1 MSKAHLKITELHETS
16 KVHSNQENRGEIGAL
31 KVNTGPTALG
41 RGGDDFDIDVD
52 WNLNGTSTGLS
63 PGALRRAQSS
73 THPSPFPLP
82 ELMRLTCRK
91 HRVLMTDAIHSM
103 ASFSRRGKENFQ
115 SKTNQDS
122 FFAYRQFLEPYQ
134 ALAAVMDG
142 HGPHGHI
149 VSSLVKEVLPT
160 KISEH
165 LRRRGETVAGAALT
179 SAFLDVQ
186 AALHKAAMSG
196 KVNARLSG
204 STAVVSLIQGYRIVT
219 AWTGDSRA
227 IVVRKG
233 NGLDESRLWTGMQLT
248 EDHTPACAKEV
259 SRIIAAGGCVERLK
273 DGRGRTV
280 GPERVWLP
288 GQWVPGLAMTRALGD
303 FVAHT
308 VGVTAEP
315 EIRIHEL
322 QKGEEQYL
330 VIASDGVW
338 EFMSNDE
345 VAGVVGPCA
354 SAEEACRMLVD
365 AASDRWAEYSEGGM
379 DDITVVVTK
388 YH

>member
-1 MSKAHLKITELHETS
+1 
-16 KVHSNQENRGEIGAL
+16 
-31 KVNTGPTALG
+31 
-41 RGGDDFDIDVD
+41 
-52 WNLNGTSTGLS
+52 
-63 PGALRRAQSS
+63 
-73 THPSPFPLP
+73 
-82 ELMRLTCRK
+82 
-91 HRVLMTDAIHSM
+91 MTDAIHSM

-134 ALAAVMDG
+134 ALAGVMDG
-142 HGPHGHI
+142 HGPHGHL

-165 LRRRGETVAGAALT
+165 LRRRGETAAGAALT

-233 NGLDESRLWTGMQLT
+233 NGRDESRLWKGMQLT
-248 EDHTPACAKEV
+248 EDHTPARANEV
-259 SRIIAAGGCVERLK
+259 SRIVASGGCVERLK

-315 EIRIHEL
+315 EICIHEME
-322 QKGEEQYL
+322 KGEEQYL

-365 AASDRWAEYSEGGM
+365 AASDRWAEYSEAGM

>member
-1 MSKAHLKITELHETS
+1 MDLAAENRE
-16 KVHSNQENRGEIGAL
+16 NQENRGEIGAL
-31 KVNTGPTALG
+31 KVNTRPTALQIE
-41 RGGDDFDIDVD
+41 RKNAFD
-52 WNLNGTSTGLS
+52 WNLKPDLVSIS
-63 PGALRRAQSS
+63 PGAMRRAQSS

-82 ELMRLTCRK
+82 ELMRLTSKR
-91 HRVLMTDAIHSM
+91 HRVLMNDAIHSM
-103 ASFSRRGKENFQ
+103 ASFSRRGRENFQ

-134 ALAAVMDG
+134 ALAGVMDG
-142 HGPHGHI
+142 HGPHGHV
-149 VSSLVKEVLPT
+149 VSSLVKEVMPT
-160 KISEH
+160 KVSEN
-165 LRRRGETVAGAALT
+165 LRRRGETAASAALI
-179 SAFLDVQ
+179 SSFLDVQ

-227 IVVRKG
+227 IVVQKDTECR
-233 NGLDESRLWTGMQLT
+233 ESRRWKGVQVT
-248 EDHTPACAKEV
+248 EDHTPACPGEV
-259 SRIIAAGGCVERLK
+259 SRIVAAGGCVERLK
-273 DGRGRTV
+273 DGRGRSV

-308 VGVTAEP
+308 VGVIAEP
-315 EIRIHEL
+315 EICIHEL
-322 QKGEEQYL
+322 QEGEDQYL

-354 SAEEACRMLVD
+354 SAEEACRLLVE
-365 AASDRWAEYSEGGM
+365 AASERWSEYSEAGM
-379 DDITVVVTK
+379 DDITVVITK
-388 YH
+388 FTNVRL